1 MPGPGLGLGE
11 KATMQGFRRYAMYWA
26 PSPGAW
32 EAAAAEWLGWN
43 PATGKVAL
51 QPDLQVPLAVWT
63 EEPRKYGFH
72 GTVKAPFRLAEGWD
86 RDRLSAAIR
95 ALCASLAPVLLAGL
109 SLRRIGSFL
118 ALTPDGDAAGLQA
131 LAAEVVAGLDAAR
144 APLTEAEVQKRRPE
158 RLSVDQRDLL
168 DRWGYPYVMGEFRFH
183 LSVSGS
189 LAPADLDRLHPLA
202 EAYFAPHL
210 PRPLDIAELCLFG
223 EAEDGRFHLVSR
235 HRLGGG

>member
-86 RDRLSAAIR
+86 RDRLSAFGLDKSALRLACPCFAGRTVPAPDRLVSGFDAGWGCGGLAGFGRRGGRR
-95 ALCASLAPVLLAGL
+95 AGCCACAVDRGGSAKTPARAAVGGSASIFGPLGL
-109 SLRRIGSFL
+109 SLCHGGI
-118 ALTPDGDAAGLQA
+118 P
-131 LAAEVVAGLDAAR
+131 V
-144 APLTEAEVQKRRPE
+144 PLE
-158 RLSVDQRDLL
+158 RVGQP
-168 DRWGYPYVMGEFRFH
+168 GPG
-183 LSVSGS
+183 
-189 LAPADLDRLHPLA
+189 
-202 EAYFAPHL
+202 
-210 PRPLDIAELCLFG
+210 
-223 EAEDGRFHLVSR
+223 
-235 HRLGGG
+235 

>member
-1 MPGPGLGLGE
+1 
-11 KATMQGFRRYAMYWA
+11 MQDFRRYAVYWA

-32 EAAAAEWLGWN
+32 EEAAAEWLGWN
-43 PATGKVAL
+43 PATGKAAL
-51 QPDLQVPLAVWT
+51 QPDLRVPLAIWT

-95 ALCASLAPVLLAGL
+95 VLCASLAPVSLAGL

-118 ALTPDGDAAGLQA
+118 ALTPDGGEAGLQA

-158 RLSVDQRDLL
+158 RLSVVQRAFL

-189 LAPADLDRLHPLA
+189 LAPTDLDLLQPLA
-202 EAYFAPHL
+202 EAYFASHL
-210 PRPLDIAELCLFG
+210 PRPFVIAELCLFG

-235 HRLGGG
+235 HALGGG